1 MNEREREREGWQGHG
16 CSRQQAACRPAE
28 VVVVVDWWLVLIS
41 ESHSIAHGG
50 RPGIFI
56 ARVQVQK
63 LFLPAVRQG
72 AMLRPALD
80 SG

>member
-1 MNEREREREGWQGHG
+1 MNERERERVGKAM
-16 CSRQQAACRPAE
+16 AAAASRPAE
-28 VVVVVDWWLVLIS
+28 EVVVVDWWLALSS

>member
-1 MNEREREREGWQGHG
+1 MNERERERVGKAMAAAA
-16 CSRQQAACRPAE
+16 SRSAE
-28 VVVVVDWWLVLIS
+28 EVAVVVDWWLALSS

-72 AMLRPALD
+72 AM
-80 SG
+80 

>member
-1 MNEREREREGWQGHG
+1 MAAAG
-16 CSRQQAACRPAE
+16 RQPAE
-28 VVVVVDWWLVLIS
+28 EVVVDWWLALIS

-56 ARVQVQK
+56 ARVQRQK

-72 AMLRPALD
+72 AM
-80 SG
+80 

>member
-1 MNEREREREGWQGHG
+1 MNEREWERVGKAMAAAG
-16 CSRQQAACRPAE
+16 RQPAE
-28 VVVVVDWWLVLIS
+28 EVVVDWWLALIS

-56 ARVQVQK
+56 ARVQRQK

-72 AMLRPALD
+72 AM
-80 SG
+80 